1 MIHGPLRVTEIC
13 SGSPL
18 IKCFIII
25 PRCHFL
31 LFHHV
36 DVPLCTDVAKAMV
49 LNRHLPSI
57 DQSIGTKLM
66 EFPGPYTYTKMT
78 TTKNLK
84 NHQKVKFC
92 LRLSSLKQLSVIDF
106 IKSSSLSTFF
116 LIFCRMNL
124 EINIK

>member
-1 MIHGPLRVTEIC
+1 MDHSESQTFVQAVH
-13 SGSPL
+13 L

-31 LFHHV
+31 LLHHV

-49 LNRHLPSI
+49 LKRHLPST
-57 DQSIGTKLM
+57 DQGVGTKLM
-66 EFPGPYTYTKMT
+66 EFPGPYTYTKIT
-78 TTKNLK
+78 TTKHLK
-84 NHQKVKFC
+84 KKKKVKFC
-92 LRLSSLKQLSVIDF
+92 LRLSSLKQLSIIDF

>member
-1 MIHGPLRVTEIC
+1 MDHSESQRFVQAVH
-13 SGSPL
+13 L

-49 LNRHLPSI
+49 LKRHLPST
-57 DQSIGTKLM
+57 DQGIGTKLM
-66 EFPGPYTYTKMT
+66 EFPGPYTYTKIT
-78 TTKNLK
+78 PKKHLK
-84 NHQKVKFC
+84 KKKKKVKFC
-92 LRLSSLKQLSVIDF
+92 LRLSSLKQLSIIDF